1 MGSLLEVSAPE
12 LSIHYNSQGESGCAT
27 TLLMSRSAAGWRV
40 RKVERVYCRRVSPY
54 RGSEPKPRLCK
65 LALSV
70 EAQRALRKKYR
81 HLSPPEKQPDV
92 GTASEAIW
100 MGTLTWSMSARK
112 PVLTE
117 LKEVEEVVIAPQ
129 LSMTSII
136 DGKGGSSNLG
146 K

>member
-1 MGSLLEVSAPE
+1 
-12 LSIHYNSQGESGCAT
+12 
-27 TLLMSRSAAGWRV
+27 
-40 RKVERVYCRRVSPY
+40 
-54 RGSEPKPRLCK
+54 
-65 LALSV
+65 
-70 EAQRALRKKYR
+70 
-81 HLSPPEKQPDV
+81 
-92 GTASEAIW
+92 